1 LKKLYNKVDF
11 NMSAVLIIFKSVCA
25 IVGGILGGVV
35 GELDSLFYALII
47 FVASDYIIGI
57 LLAIQKRK
65 LSSSVGFKGISRKV
79 LIFIL
84 VAVGNIIDKHIF
96 ESGSTLRTLIIM
108 FYLSNEGISILENAT
123 EMGVPIPKKLREVI
137 QKLGNDDDA
146 KRIDR
151 LKI

>member
-1 LKKLYNKVDF
+1 
-11 NMSAVLIIFKSVCA
+11 MSAVLIIFKSVCA

-137 QKLGNDDDA
+137 QKLGNDDDT
-146 KRIDR
+146 KKD
-151 LKI
+151 